1 MFDGPSITG
10 LDAAERRARLG
21 LARSPRIGPV
31 TFREALQH
39 FGSAQAA
46 CASLAVAGEAAIVRE
61 EASLGRAGGRFLVV
75 GDAGYPAS
83 LAALPDAPSV
93 LSAIGDLSL
102 LERRTL
108 AIVGAH
114 EAALPTGTVAVLA
127 GGIDQ
132 IYPPQN
138 AGLQRSIAA
147 RGLLLTEAPFGTPP
161 VGPGLPA
168 PQSHRQRPGGRDRG
182 GRGGGALG
190 LPDHRSTRRRTGA
203 RGLCRSGL
211 AHGPASCRVE

>member
-161 VGPGLPA
+161 VARAFP
-168 PQSHRQRPGGRDRG
+168 RRNRIDRPGGRDRG